1 MAAIVTTIEEV
12 GRTHIDSESGLE
24 GISHESPAAS
34 PPLATQSSD
43 QYHRPI
49 PLAPVVEA
57 MPVIAVLVTMTKES
71 SQAVVE
77 AERL

>member
-1 MAAIVTTIEEV
+1 MAAVVTTR
-12 GRTHIDSESGLE
+12 GSRTHIDSESRLK
-24 GISHESPAAS
+24 GIPKESPAAS
-34 PPLATQSSD
+34 PPTQFSD

-49 PLAPVVEA
+49 PLAPVVQA